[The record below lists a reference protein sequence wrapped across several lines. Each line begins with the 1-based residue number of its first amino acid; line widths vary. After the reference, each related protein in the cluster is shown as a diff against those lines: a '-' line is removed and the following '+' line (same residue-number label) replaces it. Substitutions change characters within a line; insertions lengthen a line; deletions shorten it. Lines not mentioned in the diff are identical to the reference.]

1 MTKKNMVK
9 ALSLLGLTAM
19 LLIGFTACD
28 TGNSLGNTNIEAK
41 EAIGTIDEP
50 VTVEYNNLETW
61 LKNDAGTNGTNF
73 VEISD
78 ISNEALKGTEN
89 SCSPL
94 GSLISN
100 GNKKVFL
107 ILGKKNSRVV
117 IDFSEI
123 GDKAFYGVKNLMG
136 IKFSYGL
143 TNIGKEAF
151 ANCTDLVTVDFS
163 GCNKLKNIGAKAFYN
178 SLALESINFSDCTSL
193 KKIEWNNFM
202 WCKSLKDLDFSEC
215 TSLEEIGDYSFQN
228 CYTLTSVKFP
238 ASLKT
243 LGFASFRSCSALTNI
258 IVDANNSNYLTEKG
272 ILFNKDKTRLI
283 LYPIGKTDSS
293 YTIPDTITEIG
304 ENAFV
309 GCKVLTS
316 VKFPINLKIIKRW
329 AFDGC
334 SLTSVDL
341 SGCVNLETVEGGPFC
356 CTTLTDIIVDENNT
370 KYCTENGILFNK
382 DKTELVQYP
391 GGKPEK
397 SYKVPDSVIKIG
409 DSAFMSC
416 ENLETVEF
424 STNVR
429 RLEKRAF
436 SNSASLTSI
445 KLPASL
451 ESIGYAAF
459 MSCRNLTD
467 ADLSEC
473 SNLKGIEG
481 QVFDYSV
488 NAIVKLPNAD
498 IQISKDR
505 GDFGRVTWSS
515 CVKEVQIPKNNTYNL
530 KQRIID
536 SGYPENN
543 IKEY

>member
-9 ALSLLGLTAM
+9 ALSLLGLAAM

-41 EAIGTIDEP
+41 KGIGSIDKP

-94 GSLISN
+94 GALISN

-107 ILGKKNSRVV
+107 ILGNKPSRAVL
-117 IDFSEI
+117 DFIEI
-123 GDKAFYGVKNLMG
+123 GDKAFYGVKNLIG
-136 IKFSYGL
+136 VKFSSEL
-143 TNIGKEAF
+143 TSIGKEAF
-151 ANCTDLVTVDFS
+151 ANCADLITVDFS
-163 GCNKLKNIGAKAFYN
+163 GCNKLKNIGAKAFYETP
-178 SLALESINFSDCTSL
+178 ALESINFLDCTSL
-193 KKIEWNNFM
+193 KKIESQNFM

-304 ENAFV
+304 KNAFV

-329 AFDGC
+329 AFAGC

-391 GGKPEK
+391 SGKPEK
-397 SYKVPDSVIKIG
+397 TYKVPDSVTKIG
-409 DSAFMSC
+409 DSAFHNC
-416 ENLETVEF
+416 KNLETIEF
-424 STNVR
+424 PKNII
-429 RLEKRAF
+429 RLEKQAF

-445 KLPASL
+445 KLPASI

-505 GDFGRVTWSS
+505 GDFGSVTWSS